1 MFKYLKGWLMPFIG
15 ILFALAMAQ
24 GGWWMWAPFV
34 GAVVFFIGADML
46 LPRDTSGPPKV
57 QIALLLNLPL
67 YLILPLL
74 CVLNFSV
81 LWMFSSGDILGYGAW
96 MKAHLGIDLF
106 AGREHTNHWA
116 MWAGCIV
123 STGLMNAVG
132 GTVTGHELTHRTGH
146 AFDLFMGRWMLAF
159 TCDTSF
165 AIEHVYGHHVQVAT
179 NADPATARRGESFY
193 TFTVRSTIKSY
204 THAFQ
209 MERARLKRMG
219 KSVWNPFASPFL
231 RGNLEN
237 ITLFVIAYLMAGWA
251 GLGFWALL
259 AFVGKQYL
267 EITNYFEH
275 YGLVRVPGTP
285 VQPRHSW
292 NSNHWASTNVLFS
305 LARHSHHH
313 AEGEAP
319 YWTLYAY
326 PNAPMLPNGYLSMLL
341 IALVPPLFKKMM
353 TPALNEWDEKHASP
367 AERKLAQQASQQSG
381 MSGLK
386 IAQAKLS

>member
-1 MFKYLKGWLMPFIG
+1 MSKYIKGWLMPIIG
-15 ILFALAMAQ
+15 LAFTYAMVH

-34 GAVVFFIGADML
+34 GAILFFVIADGL
-46 LPRDTSGPPKV
+46 FPRDQSEPPKV
-57 QIALLLNLPL
+57 QIEMLLNLPL
-67 YLILPLL
+67 YLMLPLL
-74 CVLNFSV
+74 CVLNFTV

-96 MKAHLGIDLF
+96 VQSNLGIDLF
-106 AGREHTNHWA
+106 AGRAQTTHWS

-132 GTVTGHELTHRTGH
+132 GTVTGHELTHRTGSP
-146 AFDLFMGRWMLAF
+146 FDLFMGRWMLAF

-165 AIEHVYGHHVQVAT
+165 AIEHVYGHHVRVAT
-179 NADPATARRGESFY
+179 PADPATALRGESFY
-193 TFTVRSTIKSY
+193 KFTVRSTIQSY
-204 THAFQ
+204 THAYQ
-209 MERARLKRMG
+209 LEKARLNKLG
-219 KSVWNPFASPFL
+219 KSIWNPIASPFL

-237 ITLFVIAYLMAGWA
+237 IAMFLGAYLIAGWA

-275 YGLVRVPGTP
+275 YGLVRVPGEP

-326 PNAPMLPNGYLSMLL
+326 PNAPMLPNGYLTMLL
-341 IALVPPLFKKMM
+341 IALVPPLFKSMM
-353 TPALNEWDEKHASP
+353 VPALNEWDEKQASP
-367 AERKLAQQASQQSG
+367 AERKLAKQASQSSG
-381 MSGLK
+381 MHGLK
-386 IAQAKLS
+386 IIDAKLA

>member
-1 MFKYLKGWLMPFIG
+1 MSKYLKGWLMP
-15 ILFALAMAQ
+15 ALGAFFFLTLLQ
-24 GGWWMWAPFV
+24 GGWWMWAPF
-34 GAVVFFIGADML
+34 AAAIVFFIGADAL
-46 LPRDTSGPPKV
+46 LPRDLSEPPRM
-57 QIALLLNLPL
+57 QFAALLNLPL
-67 YLILPLL
+67 YLMLPLL
-74 CVLNFSV
+74 ALLNFTV
-81 LWMFSSGDILGYGAW
+81 LWMFGSGDFLGYGAW
-96 MKAHLGIDLF
+96 MKEHAGLDLF
-106 AGREHTNHWA
+106 AGRAATTHWVQ
-116 MWAGCIV
+116 WAGCVITV
-123 STGLMNAVG
+123 GLMNAVG
-132 GTVTGHELTHRTGH
+132 GTVTGHELTHRTNP
-146 AFDLFMGRWMLAF
+146 FDLFMGRWMLAF

-165 AIEHVYGHHVQVAT
+165 AIEHVYGHHVQVGT
-179 NADPATARRGESFY
+179 EADPATARRGESFY
-193 TFTVRSTIKSY
+193 KFTVRSTIMSY
-204 THAFQ
+204 VHAYQ
-209 MERARLKRMG
+209 VERARLKKIG

-237 ITLFVIAYLMAGWA
+237 IALFVAAYAIAGWP
-251 GLGFWALL
+251 GLGFWALI

-275 YGLVRVPGTP
+275 YGLVRVPGEP

-319 YWTLYAY
+319 YWTLSAY

-353 TPALNEWDEKHASP
+353 TPALNEWDERHASP
-367 AERKLAQQASQQSG
+367 AERKLAKQASQQSG

>member
-1 MFKYLKGWLMPFIG
+1 MSKYIKGWLMPTVGISFFIML
-15 ILFALAMAQ
+15 IQ

-34 GAVVFFIGADML
+34 AAVVFFVAADML
-46 LPRDTSGPPKV
+46 FPRDESGPPKV
-57 QIALLLNLPL
+57 QIAALLNLPL

-74 CVLNFSV
+74 CLLNFTV
-81 LWMFSSGDILGYGAW
+81 LWMFGSGDLFGFGAW
-96 MKAHLGIDLF
+96 IQQHTGFDLF
-106 AGREHTNHWA
+106 AGRAATTSWVQ
-116 MWAGCIV
+116 WAGCV
-123 STGLMNAVG
+123 LSVGLMNSVG
-132 GTVTGHELTHRTGH
+132 GTVTGHELTHRTGSG
-146 AFDLFMGRWMLAF
+146 FDLFMGRWMLAF

-165 AIEHVYGHHVQVAT
+165 AIEHVYGHHVQVGT
-179 NADPATARRGESFY
+179 TADPATARRGESFY
-193 TFTVRSTIKSY
+193 TFTVRSTIMSY
-204 THAFQ
+204 VHAFHV
-209 MERARLKRMG
+209 ERARLKKLG
-219 KSVWNPFASPFL
+219 KSVWNPLASPFL

-237 ITLFVIAYLMAGWA
+237 LALFVAAYFIAGWP
-251 GLGFWALL
+251 GVGFWAVI

-275 YGLVRVPGTP
+275 YGLVRVPGEP

-319 YWTLYAY
+319 YWTLRAY

-341 IALVPPLFKKMM
+341 VALVPPLFKAIM
-353 TPALNEWDEKHASP
+353 TPALNEWDDKHASP
-367 AERKLAQQASQQSG
+367 AERRLAQEASRSSG

-386 IAQAKLS
+386 IVQAQL

>member
-1 MFKYLKGWLMPFIG
+1 MSKYLKGWLMPTLG
-15 ILFALAMAQ
+15 ILFFLMLIK

-34 GAVVFFIGADML
+34 AAIVFFIGADRF
-46 LPRDTSGPPKV
+46 LPRDVSEPPKLQLAFV
-57 QIALLLNLPL
+57 LNLPL
-67 YLILPLL
+67 YLMLPLL
-74 CVLNFSV
+74 ALLNFTV
-81 LWMFSSGDILGYGAW
+81 LWLFGSGDFLGYGAW
-96 MKAHLGIDLF
+96 LQSHAGIDLF
-106 AGREHTNHWA
+106 AAREATTSW
-116 MWAGCIV
+116 MQWAGCIV
-123 STGLMNAVG
+123 TVGLLNAVG
-132 GTVTGHELTHRTGH
+132 GTVTGHELTHRTASG
-146 AFDLFMGRWMLAF
+146 FDLFMGRWMLAF

-179 NADPATARRGESFY
+179 PADPATARRGESFY
-193 TFTVRSTIKSY
+193 KFTVRSTIMSY
-204 THAFQ
+204 VHAFQ
-209 MERARLKRMG
+209 VERARLKKLG
-219 KSVWNPFASPFL
+219 KSVWNPVASPFL

-237 ITLFVIAYLMAGWA
+237 IAMFVAAYVMAGWA
-251 GLGFWALL
+251 GVGFWALL

-275 YGLVRVPGTP
+275 YGLVRVPGEP

-326 PNAPMLPNGYLSMLL
+326 PSAPMLPNGYLSMLL
-341 IALVPPLFKKMM
+341 IALVPPLFKKIM
-353 TPALNEWDEKHASP
+353 TPALNEWDERQASP
-367 AERKLAQQASQQSG
+367 AERRLAQEASRQSG

-386 IAQAKLS
+386 ISNARLA

>member
-1 MFKYLKGWLMPFIG
+1 MTKYLKGWLMPVIG
-15 ILFALAMAQ
+15 LMFFAMLIK

-34 GAVVFFIGADML
+34 LAIVFFIGADML
-46 LPRDTSGPPKV
+46 FPRDTSEPPKV
-57 QIALLLNLPL
+57 QIAPLLNLPL
-67 YLILPLL
+67 YLMLPLL
-74 CVLNFSV
+74 CVLNFTV
-81 LWMFSSGDILGYGAW
+81 LWMFGSGDILGYGAW
-96 MKAHLGIDLF
+96 LKEQTGLDLT
-106 AGREHTNHWA
+106 AGREATTSWLQ
-116 MWAGCIV
+116 WAGCIV
-123 STGLMNAVG
+123 SVGLMNAVG
-132 GTVTGHELTHRTGH
+132 GTVTGHELTHRT
-146 AFDLFMGRWMLAF
+146 ASPFDLFMGRWMLAF
-159 TCDTSF
+159 TFDTSF
-165 AIEHVYGHHVQVAT
+165 AIEHVYGHHVQVGT

-193 TFTVRSTIKSY
+193 KFTVRSTIMSY
-204 THAFQ
+204 VHAFEV
-209 MERARLKRMG
+209 ERARLKKLG

-237 ITLFVIAYLMAGWA
+237 ISMFVAAFWLAGWA
-251 GLGFWALL
+251 GVGFWAIL

-275 YGLVRVPGTP
+275 YGLVRVPGEP

-326 PNAPMLPNGYLSMLL
+326 PTAPMLPNGYLSMLL
-341 IALVPPLFKKMM
+341 IALVPPLFKKIM
-353 TPALNEWDEKHASP
+353 TPALNEWDEKQASP
-367 AERKLAQQASQQSG
+367 AERKIAQAASRESG

-386 IAQAKLS
+386 IINAKLA